1 MTETIHHLIEQ
12 YGLIAVFLGCVAEGE
27 SAAILGGFFA
37 HQHVFVL
44 WQAFLAAAVGAFA
57 GDTFFFILGRSFA
70 DHPYVVR
77 LRRRPG
83 FRRAFRLLNTHPD
96 IFVLSN
102 RYIYGLRLVGGIA
115 AGFASITVT
124 RFVILN
130 AVSSLVWAAL
140 FCTIGYVFGLGAERI
155 VGQAL
160 HRHERLLVA
169 LAIGLIVAILAWLL
183 ARSVARKERA
193 KDARDSEAR

>member
-12 YGLIAVFLGCVAEGE
+12 YGLLAVFLGCVAEGE

-37 HQHVFVL
+37 HQQVFVP
-44 WQAFLAAAVGAFA
+44 WHTVLAAALGAFV

-77 LRRRPG
+77 LRKRPG

-102 RYIYGLRLVGGIA
+102 RYVYGMRLVGGIA
-115 AGFASITVT
+115 AGLSNIAAP

-130 AVSSLVWAAL
+130 AISSVIWAVL
-140 FCTIGYVFGLGAERI
+140 FSTVGYVFGLGAEHFI
-155 VGQAL
+155 GQAL
-160 HRHERLLVA
+160 MHHERLLVG
-169 LAIGLIVAILAWLL
+169 LGIGLTVAVFAWLI
-183 ARSVARKERA
+183 ARHIARKERT
-193 KDARDSEAR
+193 RES

>member
-1 MTETIHHLIEQ
+1 MTEAIHHFIEQ
-12 YGLIAVFLGCVAEGE
+12 YGLLAVFQGCVAEGE

-44 WQAFLAAAVGAFA
+44 WHAFVAAALGAFA

-70 DHPYVVR
+70 DNRHVVR

-83 FRRAFRLLNTHPD
+83 FRRAYRLLNTHPN

-102 RYIYGLRLVGGIA
+102 RYVYGMRLVGGIA
-115 AGFASITVT
+115 AGLSTIAAP

-130 AVSSLVWAAL
+130 AISSVIWAVL
-140 FCTIGYVFGLGAERI
+140 FSTIGYVFGLGAEQLI
-155 VGQAL
+155 GQAL
-160 HRHERLLVA
+160 MKHERLFVGLG
-169 LAIGLIVAILAWLL
+169 IGLAVAVLAWF
-183 ARSVARKERA
+183 VARNIAKRERDKEF
-193 KDARDSEAR
+193 

>member
-1 MTETIHHLIEQ
+1 MSEAIHHFIEQ
-12 YGLIAVFLGCVAEGE
+12 YGLLAVFLGCVAEGE

-44 WQAFLAAAVGAFA
+44 WHAFVAAALGAFA

-70 DHPYVVR
+70 DNRHVVR

-83 FRRAFRLLNTHPD
+83 FRRAYRLLNTHPN

-102 RYIYGLRLVGGIA
+102 RYVYGMRLVGGIA
-115 AGFASITVT
+115 AGLSTIAAP

-130 AVSSLVWAAL
+130 AISSVIWAVV
-140 FCTIGYVFGLGAERI
+140 FSTIGYVFGLGAEQLI
-155 VGQAL
+155 GQAL
-160 HRHERLLVA
+160 MKHERLFVGLG
-169 LAIGLIVAILAWLL
+169 IGLAVAVLAWF
-183 ARSVARKERA
+183 VARNIAKRERDKEF
-193 KDARDSEAR
+193 

>member
-1 MTETIHHLIEQ
+1 MTETIHHFIEQ
-12 YGLIAVFLGCVAEGE
+12 YGLLAVFLGCVAEGE

-37 HQHVFVL
+37 HQNVFVL
-44 WQAFLAAAVGAFA
+44 WHAIVAAALGAFL

-70 DHPYVVR
+70 DNRHVVR

-83 FRRAFRLLNTHPD
+83 FRRAYRLLNTHPN

-102 RYIYGLRLVGGIA
+102 RYVYGMRLVGGIA
-115 AGFASITVT
+115 AGLSTIAAP

-130 AVSSLVWAAL
+130 AISSAIWAVL
-140 FCTIGYVFGLGAERI
+140 FSTIGYVFGLGAEHF

-160 HRHERLLVA
+160 MRHERLF
-169 LAIGLIVAILAWLL
+169 IGLGIGLTVAVLAWL
-183 ARSVARKERA
+183 VARHIAKRER
-193 KDARDSEAR
+193 RREQ

>member
-37 HQHVFVL
+37 HQQVFVL
-44 WQAFLAAAVGAFA
+44 WQAFLAAFLGAFA
-57 GDTFFFILGRSFA
+57 GDTFFFTLGRSFA
-70 DHPYVVR
+70 DHPYVIR
-77 LRRRPG
+77 LRKRPG
-83 FRRAFRLLNTHPD
+83 FRRAYRLLNTHPN

-102 RYIYGLRLVGGIA
+102 RYVYGMRLVGGIA
-115 AGFASITVT
+115 AGLSTIAAP

-130 AVSSLVWAAL
+130 AISSIIWAVL
-140 FCTIGYVFGLGAERI
+140 FSTIGYVFGLGAEHF

-160 HRHERLLVA
+160 MRHERLF
-169 LAIGLIVAILAWLL
+169 IGLGIGLTVAVLAWL
-183 ARSVARKERA
+183 VARHIAKRER
-193 KDARDSEAR
+193 RREQ

>member
-1 MTETIHHLIEQ
+1 MTDAIHHFIEQ
-12 YGLIAVFLGCVAEGE
+12 YGLLAVFLGCVAEGE

-44 WQAFLAAAVGAFA
+44 WHAFVAAALGAFA
-57 GDTFFFILGRSFA
+57 GDTFFFTLGRSFA
-70 DHPYVVR
+70 DNRHVVR

-83 FRRAFRLLNTHPD
+83 FRRAYRLLDTHPN

-102 RYIYGLRLVGGIA
+102 RYVYGMRLVGGVA
-115 AGFASITVT
+115 AGLSTITAP

-130 AVSSLVWAAL
+130 AISSVIWAVL
-140 FCTIGYVFGLGAERI
+140 FSTIGYVFGLGAEEL

-160 HRHERLLVA
+160 MRHERLFVGLG
-169 LAIGLIVAILAWLL
+169 IGLAVAVLAWL
-183 ARSVARKERA
+183 VARHIAKRERA
-193 KDARDSEAR
+193 KEF

>member
-1 MTETIHHLIEQ
+1 MTEAIHHFIEQ
-12 YGLIAVFLGCVAEGE
+12 YGLLAVFLGCVAEGE

-44 WQAFLAAAVGAFA
+44 WHAVAAAALGAFV

-70 DHPYVVR
+70 DNRHVVR

-83 FRRAFRLLNTHPD
+83 FRRAYRLLNTHPN

-102 RYIYGLRLVGGIA
+102 RYVYGMRLVGGIA
-115 AGFASITVT
+115 AGLSTIAAP

-130 AVSSLVWAAL
+130 AISSVIWAVL
-140 FCTIGYVFGLGAERI
+140 FSTIGYVFGLGAEHF

-160 HRHERLLVA
+160 LRHERLL
-169 LAIGLIVAILAWLL
+169 IGLGIGLTVAVLAWLA
-183 ARSVARKERA
+183 ARYIAKRER
-193 KDARDSEAR
+193 RREQ